1 MRFSITGR
9 GVLSF
14 LALLG
19 AAGLACVGGHIPPTM
34 FQFTNVVPYT
44 PPGTGGWKVA
54 QVIVMMGRISTVF
67 PMNAVCEIEVGI
79 PEKNKNGWVTDEFAQ
94 AAAAKAADEAARIVL
109 RERLPTAMACAQF
122 RKHMEGILGDF
133 NFGTI
138 PGAKVSAFT
147 VSGVPRR
154 TFP

>member
-1 MRFSITGR
+1 MRLSVTVR

-14 LALLG
+14 LAILG
-19 AAGLACVGGHIPPTM
+19 VAQLACVGGHIPPSM

-44 PPGTGGWKVA
+44 PPEGGGWKVA
-54 QVIVMMGRISTVF
+54 QVVVMMGRISTVF
-67 PMNAVCEIEVGI
+67 PMNAVCEVEVGV
-79 PEKNKNGWVTDEFAQ
+79 PEKNVNGWVTDEVAQ

-109 RERLPTAMACAQF
+109 REHLPTAMACDQF
-122 RKHMEGILGDF
+122 RKHMGSILGDRT
-133 NFGTI
+133 FGTI

-147 VSGVPRR
+147 ASGVPRR